1 MPMKKEKNNFEKNN
15 LYLYQFSGASIL
27 IKLYYDK
34 IENNEYLIKG
44 KIDLSEIEY
53 LGGLNTFIPLFKI
66 INYIMNN
73 LELLYNEKKIQDG
86 KEKLNILSEINIWI
100 NESFQWVKDIL
111 KIILK
116 MICLSE
122 GNYKNIRKVIVP
134 LIGSLAEINHSLHKL
149 NNSNLISVEK
159 ISLLFQDEVFSSLY
173 IYLLISSYPYNI
185 KEMYRKIIGI
195 NNNYDNLIISMD
207 SIIFDIE
214 KNQIKNL
221 DWYFTILIIF
231 IEFIFI
237 YFDNPK
243 KVPSKLVNIIEQISF
258 FLSKKKDTEN
268 LDVIKKQEAIKN
280 IANVMHIFYNEGEK
294 INLENIADDKK
305 ILNDNNYY
313 FRYMIYIATSFLNIK
328 LILKKN
334 KIEINKNNFYN
345 EYLKLFENY
354 SKDKAIINITDDY
367 IQMIINF
374 KYYPKEFS
382 FIQKLFPFLSES
394 DFYSENELI
403 MKELIDYHSE
413 YHHLMKELFIYNRL
427 WSKQKSFFNNSLD
440 KIKKSKVKYKNLN
453 YYTRNFQRPIIYPVL
468 DYKHRYPEFSGFEI
482 ENDFY
487 IIKEDTDDFNFDLD
501 CPELDTLIE
510 EYNKEILEII
520 VKDGKI
526 NIYEAC
532 LVKQTHHVKGKLFL
546 VQDNDKFMIYFYSYN
561 YEIQN
566 NEKGILFCN
575 KDNNEENNQKG
586 NSLCYGSIF
595 KCPKKDTN
603 KKIKIILDD
612 IRLFLSRIYFYRNS
626 ALEIFTGTKSYY
638 FNLFS
643 EKDKNIL
650 LKIFMYPF
658 EKSYFP
664 ININGILNGY
674 IKLNP
679 KIIKRYNYFDLIS
692 EKDSFI
698 KFISGQTSKGEL
710 CEMCVFDIIIII
722 NLISNRSFNDLYQY
736 PIFPLLN
743 IYDKKKD
750 DYINRDFKEHIGF
763 QEITENSKIRKTL
776 FLQAYQDNYDKNDDN
791 EEKNENSSIYCFNTH
806 YSNNVYTSNYL
817 IRLFPF
823 SFLAIELNGKGFDN
837 PNRLFYSIDNAFYN
851 TSIQKSD
858 LRELIP
864 EFFYFPEMFMNINY
878 INFHKKSNDEYVDD
892 VIMSKK
898 LFDKFKI
905 INNDIKYKE
914 VIQDDFNI
922 LFTDKNIKKEDY
934 KKCFIFIEE
943 MKNKLERLTKDLSL
957 WLNIIFGLNQKHSS
971 KNEQYFRSES
981 YINLNNEYNNYLKDD
996 IIMTSVEFGLIPL
1009 QTIFNHKI
1017 LSNFSYAI
1025 IVGNGFALRYI
1036 LS

>member
-1 MPMKKEKNNFEKNN
+1 
-15 LYLYQFSGASIL
+15 
-27 IKLYYDK
+27 
-34 IENNEYLIKG
+34 
-44 KIDLSEIEY
+44 
-53 LGGLNTFIPLFKI
+53 
-66 INYIMNN
+66 
-73 LELLYNEKKIQDG
+73 
-86 KEKLNILSEINIWI
+86 
-100 NESFQWVKDIL
+100 
-111 KIILK
+111 
-116 MICLSE
+116 MI
-122 GNYKNIRKVIVP
+122 
-134 LIGSLAEINHSLHKL
+134 
-149 NNSNLISVEK
+149 
-159 ISLLFQDEVFSSLY
+159 
-173 IYLLISSYPYNI
+173 
-185 KEMYRKIIGI
+185 
-195 NNNYDNLIISMD
+195 
-207 SIIFDIE
+207 
-214 KNQIKNL
+214 
-221 DWYFTILIIF
+221 
-231 IEFIFI
+231 
-237 YFDNPK
+237 
-243 KVPSKLVNIIEQISF
+243 
-258 FLSKKKDTEN
+258 
-268 LDVIKKQEAIKN
+268 
-280 IANVMHIFYNEGEK
+280 
-294 INLENIADDKK
+294 
-305 ILNDNNYY
+305 
-313 FRYMIYIATSFLNIK
+313 
-328 LILKKN
+328 
-334 KIEINKNNFYN
+334 
-345 EYLKLFENY
+345 
-354 SKDKAIINITDDY
+354 
-367 IQMIINF
+367 
-374 KYYPKEFS
+374 
-382 FIQKLFPFLSES
+382 
-394 DFYSENELI
+394 
-403 MKELIDYHSE
+403 
-413 YHHLMKELFIYNRL
+413 
-427 WSKQKSFFNNSLD
+427 
-440 KIKKSKVKYKNLN
+440 
-453 YYTRNFQRPIIYPVL
+453 
-468 DYKHRYPEFSGFEI
+468 
-482 ENDFY
+482 
-487 IIKEDTDDFNFDLD
+487 
-501 CPELDTLIE
+501 
-510 EYNKEILEII
+510 
-520 VKDGKI
+520 
-526 NIYEAC
+526 
-532 LVKQTHHVKGKLFL
+532 
-546 VQDNDKFMIYFYSYN
+546 QDNDKFMIYFYSYN

-575 KDNNEENNQKG
+575 KENNEENKQKG

-612 IRLFLSRIYFYRNS
+612 IRLVLSRIYFYRNS

-643 EKDKNIL
+643 EKEKSIL

-664 ININGILNGY
+664 ININGFLNGY

-692 EKDSFI
+692 ENDSFI

-776 FLQAYQDNYDKNDDN
+776 FLQANQDNCDKNDDN

-837 PNRLFYSIDNAFYN
+837 PNRLFYSIDSAFYN
-851 TSIQKSD
+851 ASMQKSD

-943 MKNKLERLTKDLSL
+943 MKNKIERLTKDLSL
-957 WLNIIFGLNQKHSS
+957 WLNIIFGLNQKASS

-981 YINLNNEYNNYLKDD
+981 YINLSNKYNNYLKDD

-1009 QTIFNHKI
+1009 QTIFNYKI
-1017 LSNFSYAI
+1017 LSNFEKRKSYEYEKNIDKEVNVINIFNMKKKSNKNLNDDNYFNNEFNDYWDEKLNYDFQIKNNNNFGKLEVYNNNYLISEI
-1025 IVGNGFALRYI
+1025 IDHNDIIIDIFYNRRLNIFATTSYDGFICIYI
-1036 LS
+1036 LPNKLFSMIKHPKRKFYDKIYLSANPFPSIIGYEKLDNILTSYSLSGMLIKRVKIEAQNEGKKNNIKIEPIFNMYGGAFKDKLKIIIKTDKKITNEYYNIPFFDLEH